1 MNPTQTQA
9 TAAGLTLAGP
19 GWTPPKARLLATG
32 ARWGDW
38 WRWGRHAAGAYR
50 RALQADAEQAD
61 QLRRQAQDWD
71 DAKVDARLAELR
83 RSVRLGHRDAVQ
95 AREVRV
101 QAVACVALAAQRTT
115 GQSPYTVQLLAALGM
130 HEGLLVQMAAG
141 EGKTLAVA
149 LAGVLHGWRGLPC
162 HIVTANDYLAQRD
175 AQLMEPIYRRCG
187 VSVAA
192 VVHGLDPQAL
202 RQAYACDVVYATS
215 KQLLAD
221 HLFDQISLEGAT
233 DAVRRRV
240 RGLAEGPVAV
250 RSRGLHVAI
259 VDEADSVLIDEA
271 NTPLIISAPQPNPLL
286 VSAVLAARDVAEE
299 LQAGRDYRVDLKFR
313 DIEFT
318 EEGQAR
324 VEALTQR
331 LPPVWHAPERR
342 DDLLRQALSARELY
356 LRDRHYIVQDGKIEI
371 LDENTGRV
379 MPGRSWSYGLHQAI
393 EAREGVQ
400 ITHPSRTMARMS
412 FQEFFR
418 HYHRLGGASGTL
430 QGVRQEL
437 WWTYGLLTLVVPT
450 RLPSRLQVPAP
461 RHFADAQAK
470 WDALVAQVQALHR
483 QGHPVLV
490 GTRRLSDS
498 ETLQQRLAERGLH
511 CAVLNAK
518 QHAHEAAV
526 VAAAGQPGCITVA
539 TNMAGRGTDI
549 HLPPGVAERGGLHVL
564 MLEPHES
571 VRVDWQLYGRAG
583 RQGQPGHAQ
592 AYVALDDDLLA
603 RHLPFWLAPLRALM
617 ARSPAWRGALMASLI
632 GWCQRRAQ
640 ARAFLQRRYLQQRER
655 ELRKQLSFADKG
667 VG

>member
-1 MNPTQTQA
+1 MNALHAEAPGE
-9 TAAGLTLAGP
+9 AGAGP
-19 GWTPPKARLLATG
+19 GWTPPKARLLSTG
-32 ARWGDW
+32 ARWADW
-38 WRWGRHAAGAYR
+38 RRWGAHGLGMYR
-50 RALQADAEQAD
+50 RRLQADAAQAD
-61 QLRRQAQDWD
+61 RLRQAWRDWD
-71 DAKVDARLAELR
+71 EARLDERLAELR
-83 RSVRLGHRDAVQ
+83 RAVRLGDRDP
-95 AREVRV
+95 ARARTTRV
-101 QAVACVALAAQRTT
+101 QALACVALVAERVA
-115 GQSPYTVQLLAALGM
+115 GQAPYEVQMRAALAM

-162 HIVTANDYLAQRD
+162 HVVTANDYLAQRD
-175 AQLMEPIYRRCG
+175 AQLMGPLYRRCG

-192 VVHGLDPQAL
+192 VVHGLEPQAL

-240 RGLAEGPVAV
+240 RGLGEGSVAV
-250 RSRGLHVAI
+250 RSRGLYAAI

-318 EEGQAR
+318 EEGQTR

-342 DDLLRQALSARELY
+342 DDLVRQALSARELY
-356 LRDRHYIVQDGKIEI
+356 LRDRQYIVQDGKIEI

-418 HYHRLGGASGTL
+418 HYHLLGGASGTL

-437 WWTYGLLTLVVPT
+437 WWTYGLLTLAVPT

-461 RHFADAQAK
+461 RHHADAQAK
-470 WDALVAQVQALHR
+470 WVALLAQIEALHR

-526 VAAAGQPGCITVA
+526 VAAAGQPGHITVA

-549 HLPPGVAERGGLHVL
+549 HLPAQVAGRGGLHVL

-571 VRVDWQLYGRAG
+571 VRVDWQLFGRAG

-592 AYVALDDDLLA
+592 AFVALDDDLLK

-617 ARSPAWRGALMASLI
+617 ARSPAWRGALI
-632 GWCQRRAQ
+632 GPLVAWCQRRAQ

-655 ELRKQLSFADKG
+655 ELRKQLSFSSTG